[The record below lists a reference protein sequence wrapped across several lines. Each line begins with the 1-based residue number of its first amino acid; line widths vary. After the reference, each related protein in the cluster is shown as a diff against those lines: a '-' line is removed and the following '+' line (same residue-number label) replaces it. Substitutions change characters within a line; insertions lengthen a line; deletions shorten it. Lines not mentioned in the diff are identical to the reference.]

1 MTNTITTQNVLHYG
15 VDGGNVIL
23 FVAAIPSG
31 EKSKL
36 KRECASVK
44 YIMKQNRFEIN
55 KKF

>member
-1 MTNTITTQNVLHYG
+1 MTNTAATENVLLYG

-36 KRECASVK
+36 KRECASMT
-44 YIMKQNRFEIN
+44 YIRKGNHFENN